1 MDERITRGLRR
12 KLMALRQQVKDQ
24 LADSEAGMMDGPQSQ
39 WARELSAYDNHPADS
54 ATETYQREQ
63 EIGLIDHRKRVL
75 SMIDSVIAKIGEGTY
90 GLCERCR
97 KPISAERLQAIPF
110 ALLCKECREMAEQQ
124 NVTHLRAPEESLIR
138 DLFADLF
145 SDDTEFVGTTGE
157 DAWQDVAQYGT
168 SESYQDVATTTGR
181 SRPDA
186 AFIDSD
192 ETVGAV
198 EGTDR
203 ILDEE
208 PHDIEEADY

>member
-1 MDERITRGLRR
+1 
-12 KLMALRQQVKDQ
+12 MALRQQVKDR

-54 ATETYQREQ
+54 ASETYQREQ
-63 EIGLIDHRKRVL
+63 EVGLIDHRKRVL
-75 SMIDSVIAKIGEGTY
+75 SMIDSVIAKMGEGTY
-90 GLCERCR
+90 GLCEECKR
-97 KPISAERLQAIPF
+97 PISAERLQAIPF
-110 ALLCKECREMAEQQ
+110 ALLCKECREITEQQ
-124 NVTHLRAPEESLIR
+124 SVSHLRPYEESVIR
-138 DLFADLF
+138 DLFTDLF

-157 DAWQDVAQYGT
+157 DVWQELAQYGT

-203 ILDEE
+203 IIDKE
-208 PHDIEEADY
+208 PHDVEEADY